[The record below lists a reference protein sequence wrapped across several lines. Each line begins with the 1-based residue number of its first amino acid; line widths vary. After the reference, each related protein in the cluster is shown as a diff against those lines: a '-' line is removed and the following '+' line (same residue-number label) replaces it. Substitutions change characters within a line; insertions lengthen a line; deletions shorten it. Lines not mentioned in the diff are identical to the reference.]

1 MRGLRECGCASGPVT
16 GMFTIPAMGSVRV
29 DAVLT
34 VPEDLVPV
42 LLVEVGDH
50 TELAAVVAVEI

>member
-1 MRGLRECGCASGPVT
+1 
-16 GMFTIPAMGSVRV
+16 MFTIPAMGSVRV